1 MSMRA
6 MLLGNFLE
14 ELCAATD
21 FVGRFNIYEKYITAL
36 GFDGASFTYVPSLFV
51 SNNIHISP
59 IFHITDHYPKAFI
72 EQYNSEH
79 WEQYDFTITELN
91 KNNFD
96 VKDWNDTF
104 VKQALTVEAKRQLL
118 IAKTDYDIKNALTIP
133 LKNFAGVSGT
143 SIISHEKNRSFNKLK
158 KEHLETLRILTR
170 VFSESNFA
178 DSAIANYFVTP
189 YFSALKKKELAV
201 LQYVASGKA
210 LKNIESELGITKRYA
225 SNLLDLVRERLGG
238 ISRDQ
243 LMCLFGE
250 YRILDP
256 KHRSGH

>member
-1 MSMRA
+1 MSTRA
-6 MLLGNFLE
+6 TLLGDFLE

-21 FVGRFNIYEKYITAL
+21 FTERFDVYARYITAL

-51 SNNIHISP
+51 SNHIHVSP
-59 IFHITDHYPKAFI
+59 IFHVTEHYPQAFI
-72 EQYNSEH
+72 EQYNNEH

-91 KNNFD
+91 KNNFAI
-96 VKDWNDTF
+96 KDWQQAYAS
-104 VKQALTVEAKRQLL
+104 QALTAAAKQQLL

-178 DSAIANYFVTP
+178 DSAIATYFVAP
-189 YFSALKKKELAV
+189 YLSVLKKKELAV
-201 LQYVASGKA
+201 LQYIAAGKA
-210 LKNIESELGITKRYA
+210 LKNIETELGITKRYA

-256 KHRSGH
+256 KRGSSC

>member
-1 MSMRA
+1 MSSRA
-6 MLLGNFLE
+6 MLLGDFLT

-21 FVGRFNIYEKYITAL
+21 FIGRFNIYEKYITLL
-36 GFDGASFTYVPSLFV
+36 GFDAASFTYVPSLFV

-91 KNNFD
+91 KNNFSI
-96 VKDWNDTF
+96 KDWQEAYIKKDLS
-104 VKQALTVEAKRQLL
+104 VAAKKQVL

-133 LKNFAGVSGT
+133 LKNFAGISGT
-143 SIISHEKNRSFNKLK
+143 SIISHEKNRSFNKIK
-158 KEHLETLRILTR
+158 KEHLETLCILTK

-178 DSAIANYFVTP
+178 DSTMATYFVAP
-189 YFSALKKKELAV
+189 YLSVLKKKELAV
-201 LQYVASGKA
+201 LQYIAAGKS
-210 LKNIESELGITKRYA
+210 LKNVESELGITKRYA

-250 YRILDP
+250 YQILDP
-256 KHRSGH
+256 KYHAAR